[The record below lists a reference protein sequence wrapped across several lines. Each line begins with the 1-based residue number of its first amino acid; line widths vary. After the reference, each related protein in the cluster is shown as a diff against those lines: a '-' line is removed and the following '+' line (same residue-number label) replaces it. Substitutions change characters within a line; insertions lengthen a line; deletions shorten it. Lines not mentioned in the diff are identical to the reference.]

1 MKTSPRIGLRT
12 LFVIVGALVA
22 AAAFAPRA
30 QAIEYPWCVYYGFD
44 QGGHNC
50 GFVSFEQ
57 CMATARGAGGICSQN
72 PMYQPSAAPGSGKRA
87 RHRPRKQY

>member
-1 MKTSPRIGLRT
+1 MKTSPRIGLRI
-12 LFVIVGALVA
+12 LFVIVGAFVA
-22 AAAFAPRA
+22 ASAYAPRA
-30 QAIEYPWCVYYGFD
+30 EAIEYPWCVYYGFD

-72 PMYQPSAAPGSGKRA
+72 PFYQPSPAPGSGHLA
-87 RHRPRKQY
+87 RHRVRKQY